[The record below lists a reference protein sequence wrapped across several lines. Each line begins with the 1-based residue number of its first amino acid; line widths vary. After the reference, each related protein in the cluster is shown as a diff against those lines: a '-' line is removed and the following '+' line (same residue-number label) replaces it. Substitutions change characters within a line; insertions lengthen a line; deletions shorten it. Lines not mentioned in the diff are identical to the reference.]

1 MRVWQAQLDSGEDA
15 MDSAEHCRE
24 ELAECRHLLP
34 LVRSE
39 AEATVLKLLIRSW
52 GMIANQTDRYV
63 DLIEAR
69 K

>member
-1 MRVWQAQLDSGEDA
+1 